1 MVDGVMRPRLDD
13 ELGIADI
20 MRRAFEKRILIPAF
34 NAPYLPMVKPI
45 IEALVDHETF
55 GLVEVARL
63 EVEKFGA
70 VSFAAAAQE
79 YWRYMGDRMNRRCTR
94 LHQDHVPVID
104 EDGFKVD
111 WRRLILEG
119 LENGYDSV
127 MIDGS
132 RLPFEENVKATREV
146 VEMAHGRG
154 RPVEAE
160 LGAVLGH
167 ERELAQPYEEIYRRK
182 IGFTD
187 PGEARTFVE
196 ETGVDWLS
204 VAIGNIHGAITRIAT
219 DKEKVKAILDVD
231 HLSKIRQATNV
242 PLVLH
247 GGSGIQIEY
256 LRKAIENGI
265 TKINI
270 GFDIRQAYER
280 ALKARPN
287 DIEYARRKVYEKIG
301 QLITEVYEIE
311 GTVHRIMD

>member
-1 MVDGVMRPRLDD
+1 MEPHSSGEPSIA
-13 ELGIADI
+13 EL
-20 MRRAFEKRILIPAF
+20 MRRAFEKRILVPAF
-34 NAPYLPMVKPI
+34 NAAYLPMVKPI

-70 VSFAAAAQE
+70 VSFSAAARE
-79 YWRYMGDRMNRRCTR
+79 YWKYMENRMNRRCTR

-104 EDGFKVD
+104 EDGFRVD
-111 WRRLILEG
+111 WRRLIGEG
-119 LENGYDSV
+119 LDNGYDSV

-146 VEMAHGRG
+146 VEMAHKKG

-167 ERELAQPYEEIYRRK
+167 EKEAQPYEEIYRNK

-187 PGEARTFVE
+187 PEEAKIFVE
-196 ETGVDWLS
+196 KTGVDWLS
-204 VAIGNIHGAITRIAT
+204 VAIGNIHGAITKIAT
-219 DKEKVKAILDVD
+219 DKEKVKAVLDVD
-231 HLSKIRQATNV
+231 HLSKIRQATNI

-270 GFDIRQAYER
+270 GFDIRQAYEQ
-280 ALKARPN
+280 ALKAKPN

-301 QLITEVYEIE
+301 ELITEVYKID
-311 GTVHRIMD
+311 GTIHRI

>member
-1 MVDGVMRPRLDD
+1 MNNSSSNREVNVR
-13 ELGIADI
+13 EI

-34 NAPYLPMVKPI
+34 NVAYLPMVKPI

-55 GLVEVARL
+55 GLVEVARV

-79 YWRYMGDRMNRRCTR
+79 YRKYAKLEENRRHTR

-104 EDGFKVD
+104 EDGYRVD
-111 WRRLILEG
+111 WRSLILEG

-132 RLPFEENVKATREV
+132 RLSFMENLKATKEV
-146 VEMAHGRG
+146 VEMAHERD

-167 ERELAQPYEEIYRRK
+167 EREVLPYEEIYNKR

-187 PGEARTFVE
+187 PKQAKTFVQ

-204 VAIGNIHGAITRIAT
+204 VAIGNIHGAITKIAT
-219 DKEKVKAILDVD
+219 DKEKVKAKLDIE
-231 HLSKIRQATNV
+231 HLSKIREATDV

-247 GGSGIQIEY
+247 GGSGIQLEY
-256 LRKAIENGI
+256 LRRAIENGI

-280 ALKARPN
+280 ALKAKPN
-287 DIEYARRKVYEKIG
+287 DIEYARKKVYEKIG
-301 QLITEVYEIE
+301 HLITEVYMIE
-311 GTVHRIMD
+311 GSVHEVTE

>member
-1 MVDGVMRPRLDD
+1 MADGDLAPRLND
-13 ELGIADI
+13 EPDISDI

-63 EVEKFGA
+63 EVEKFEA
-70 VSFAAAAQE
+70 VSFAAAAEE
-79 YWRYMGDRMNRRCTR
+79 YWRHMKDGMNRRCTR

-104 EDGFKVD
+104 EDGLMVD
-111 WRRLILEG
+111 WRNLIQEG

-132 RLPFEENVKATREV
+132 RLSFEENIKATREV
-146 VEMAHGRG
+146 VEMAHGKR

-167 ERELAQPYEEIYRRK
+167 EREAQPYEEIIRK
-182 IGFTD
+182 KVGFTD
-187 PGEARTFVE
+187 PEQAKTFVE
-196 ETGVDWLS
+196 ETRVDWLS
-204 VAIGNIHGAITRIAT
+204 VAIGNIHGAITKIAT
-219 DKEKVKAILDVD
+219 DKEKVKAVLDVE
-231 HLSKIRQATNV
+231 HLSRIRQATNI

-270 GFDIRQAYER
+270 GFDIRQAYEQ
-280 ALKARPN
+280 ALKAKPN

-311 GTVHRIMD
+311 GTIHRI